1 MGKLK
6 SFEELNLERRLNKVS
21 EELIQLKTKQRYGMN
36 QVQSYQSNSVHA
48 DCVVFKTDT
57 SSGTTVYSSGI
68 DILKL
73 RFTGDKPSKTVVAKL
88 NIQINGDGQTYV
100 APTFQK
106 DLRGASSNV
115 MEWVVYVGGVGQVN
129 PSWSVDFS
137 VLSNENGLLSI
148 AESHSIRDNYPW
160 IVG

>member
-1 MGKLK
+1 MGKLR
-6 SFEELNLERRLNKVS
+6 SFEELNLERRLNKIS
-21 EELIQLKTKQRYGMN
+21 EDLIQLKTRQRYGMN
-36 QVQSYQSNSVHA
+36 QVQSFQSNSVHA
-48 DCVVFKTDT
+48 NCVVFKEDS
-57 SSGTTVYSSGI
+57 SSGTTIYSSGI
-68 DILKL
+68 DILRLK
-73 RFTGDKPSKTVVAKL
+73 FIGNKPEKTVVGKL

-106 DLRGASSNV
+106 DLRGASPNIL
-115 MEWVVYVGGVGQVN
+115 EWIVYVGGVGQSN

-148 AESHSIRDNYPW
+148 AESHSIKDNYPW